1 MEAVPDQHFIDL
13 LDRATYLRGRY
24 LTSYAQCEFLLADLS
39 VKVDSRFRYALEKR
53 INAAK
58 AMAEASGPLNAYAD
72 DFLPLIENIGFW
84 SERRHWFAHGFMTIF
99 TAPDGKHAFE
109 FRRYEQRED
118 GLVLLQWFATIDELQ
133 NAADAINRYCS
144 AFVALHRR
152 IYLELGIEDERRA
165 SSVTTPCDRE

>member
-1 MEAVPDQHFIDL
+1 M
-13 LDRATYLRGRY
+13 
-24 LTSYAQCEFLLADLS
+24 LADLS

-58 AMAEASGPLNAYAD
+58 AMADASGPLNAYAD

-84 SERRHWFAHGFMTIF
+84 SERRHWFAHGFLTIH
-99 TAPDGKHAFE
+99 TYAHGKHAFE
-109 FRRYEQRED
+109 FRRYERRD
-118 GLVLLQWFATIDELQ
+118 GGLALLKWIADIDELQ

-152 IYLELGIEDERRA
+152 IYLELGIENEG
-165 SSVTTPCDRE
+165 E